1 MKTKMSKQYQSTFKS
16 GKSGRVTHNT
26 FEYFDAVKDA
36 RRWMRQN
43 HYVPYSG
50 DAVNG
55 ENETWVRDIVAKNV
69 CSEGDCESPYG
80 EISAS
85 R

>member
-1 MKTKMSKQYQSTFKS
+1 MKKQYQATFKS
-16 GKSGRVTHNT
+16 GNSGRVTHNT
-26 FEYFDAVKDA
+26 FEYFDTIKDA

-55 ENETWVRDIVAKNV
+55 DGEVWVRDIVSKNE

-80 EISAS
+80 EISK
-85 R
+85 